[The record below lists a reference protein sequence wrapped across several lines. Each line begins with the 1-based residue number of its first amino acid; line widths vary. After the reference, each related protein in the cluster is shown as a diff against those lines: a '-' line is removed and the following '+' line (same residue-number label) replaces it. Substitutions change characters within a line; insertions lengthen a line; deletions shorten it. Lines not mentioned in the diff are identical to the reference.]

1 MMTIAILLVLL
12 INLVFTAIL
21 IAALYYLGIHPLNK
35 RLESRVDRLSQTAL
49 KAQIPFSPVRRPEGD
64 LPDMDDIPLEA
75 LYGDEEEEQDYRT
88 TPEDIEDSLTERS
101 FNTYNRPRTNALTQ
115 LKALNPDGAA

>member
-21 IAALYYLGIHPLNK
+21 VAGLYYLTIYKLEK
-35 RLESRVDRLSQTAL
+35 RLESRIERLSQTPAPMQL
-49 KAQIPFSPVRRPEGD
+49 PLSPVRRPEGI

-75 LYGDEEEEQDYRT
+75 LYGDEEEEDYKT
-88 TPEDIEDSLTERS
+88 TPEDIEDSLTQRS
-101 FNTYNRPRTNALTQ
+101 FNTYNAPRTNALTQ